1 MKRFMLLTTSL
12 ICSGFAINAQAQ
24 TAGFDEIMVTSQKR
38 SQSVQDVPLAIS
50 VVSAGDIERV
60 QAATIQDLQYS
71 TPNVTIQGQDPTNL
85 AFGVRGIADRS
96 RNPGYENRIG
106 VYIDGVWV
114 GRSVGANAL
123 TLDVENIEILRGPQG
138 TLFGKNTV
146 SGAINITTRKPSE
159 EFGAFARGQL
169 GNYGLVSGTAGIDL
183 PVSDSL
189 RTKLTLS
196 KRERDGFTNDVATD
210 VNYGNT
216 DEFAARFGAELDV
229 SPSTTASLAVDF
241 SENDFKPLIAE
252 STADAA
258 APEIYE
264 VSLDAVGQAYTRSQ
278 GAALTVTHAF
288 DNGYELTSI
297 TGLRS
302 TTRKVTDVDEDYSSL
317 PAATTEFV
325 TEQADNIS
333 QEFRIAS
340 PEFDRFDYVAGL
352 YYLNQDIEGSAQA
365 RALLAALNP
374 AFPAVYRS
382 VTHEE
387 TLEAETIA
395 AFIHGNYD
403 LTDQLQMTA
412 GLRYTDESKD
422 FDYVIDDRIGLFTS
436 GSLVDSRSES
446 DLSYSASLN
455 WFATDDIMTYAR
467 YSKAFKSG
475 GWNADF
481 IANIEALPFDD
492 EKVDAFELGYKATL
506 FDSRLRLNAAAFLQK
521 HKDFQVFSFA
531 QLANGGTQLTVTNA
545 GEVTSKG
552 FEIDAN
558 IIVNENLRLFANWG
572 YTDAEFDEFKDG
584 GGPGVDF
591 DGNVPSEAPKNS
603 LSFGADLNYPVAN
616 GEFVAQADFSYRDE
630 YFSNPNN
637 EAVNLNE
644 SASFLNGR
652 IGYEPNNNAWGVY
665 LWGKN
670 LTDEVTQLYNSRSF
684 LGVPR
689 STYSDPLTYGVE
701 LRVNFGSA
709 KN

>member
-12 ICSGFAINAQAQ
+12 LCSGFALSAHAQ
-24 TAGFDEIMVTSQKR
+24 TSGFDEIIVTSQKR

-50 VVSAGDIERV
+50 VVSASDIERV
-60 QAATIQDLQYS
+60 QAASIQDLQYS
-71 TPNVTIQGQDPTNL
+71 TPNVTIQGGDPTNL

-114 GRSVGANAL
+114 GRSVGTNAL

-146 SGAINITTRKPSE
+146 SGAINITSRKPSE

-169 GNYGLVSGTAGIDL
+169 GNFGLISATAGVDV
-183 PVSDSL
+183 PVSENF

-196 KRERDGFTNDVATD
+196 KRERDGFANDVSSD
-210 VNYGNT
+210 VNYGNI
-216 DEFAARFGAELDV
+216 DEFAARFGAELDL

-241 SENDFKPLIAE
+241 SENDFIPYISE

-258 APEIYE
+258 APEVYE
-264 VSLDAVGQAYTRSQ
+264 VSLDAPGDAYTRSQ

-288 DNGYELTSI
+288 ENGYELTSI

-302 TTRKVTDVDEDYSSL
+302 TTRKVTNVDEDYSSF
-317 PAATTEFV
+317 PAATTDFV
-325 TEQADNIS
+325 LEQADNIS
-333 QEFRIAS
+333 QEIRIAS
-340 PEFDRFDYVAGL
+340 PEYDRFDYVAGV
-352 YYLNQDIEGSAQA
+352 YYLNQDIDGAAQA
-365 RALLAALNP
+365 TALLAALDPRLP
-374 AFPAVYRS
+374 AIYRS

-403 LTDQLQMTA
+403 LTEKLQLTA
-412 GLRYTDESKD
+412 GLRFTDETKNI
-422 FDYVIDDRIGLFTS
+422 DYEIDDRVGLFTT
-436 GSLVDSRSES
+436 GTLVDKRSQS

-455 WFATDDIMTYAR
+455 WFTTEDTMAYAR

-506 FDSRLRLNAAAFLQK
+506 FDNRLRLNAAAFLQK
-521 HKDFQVFSFA
+521 HSDFQVFSFA

-558 IIVNENLRLFANWG
+558 LIVTDNLRLIANWG

-603 LSFGADLNYPVAN
+603 FSIGADFNYPIAS
-616 GEFVAQADFSYRDE
+616 GDFVAQADFSYRDE

-637 EAVNLNE
+637 LDINLNE
-644 SASFLNGR
+644 SASFINGR
-652 IGYEPNNNAWGVY
+652 IGYEPDNNAWGIYVF
-665 LWGKN
+665 GKN

-709 KN
+709 QN